1 MRPRGA
7 KASAGDAGLNVAG
20 MVTLL
25 KDSALKWVDDGA
37 ASMGAAIAYY
47 TIFSIAPLLI
57 IMLSVAGFVFG
68 AEAAQ
73 NQIYAEARSLV
84 GEEGAVALQ
93 GLVQSA
99 SQPAEG
105 IVATVIGL
113 AVILVGATGVFAE
126 LQGAMDRIWKV
137 PARRQAGG
145 LWNLLRRR
153 LLTFGILLAIAF
165 LLLVSLAL
173 SAFIATLQNFVL
185 VSSADLE
192 LFWQAV
198 NFGVSFLVISALFAV
213 LFKLLPQ
220 VSVAWGDVAIGAVF
234 TALLFNA
241 GKLLI
246 GLYIGKTGVS
256 TGFGAAGSFIVLIV
270 WVYYSAQIYLLGAEF
285 TWLYANRYGSWRRRR
300 PPAPSS

>member
-1 MRPRGA
+1 MSVGGVFA
-7 KASAGDAGLNVAG
+7 
-20 MVTLL
+20 LL
-25 KDSALKWVDDGA
+25 KDSAFKWVDDGA
-37 ASMGAAIAYY
+37 SSMGAAIAYY

-105 IVATVIGL
+105 IVATLIGL

-137 PARRQAGG
+137 PARRQTGG

-256 TGFGAAGSFIVLIV
+256 TGFGAAGSLIVLIV

-300 PPAPSS
+300 PPAQSS

>member
-1 MRPRGA
+1 M
-7 KASAGDAGLNVAG
+7 AG